1 MEFQGT
7 ESGAALLFLLLG
19 VIAAMFIA
27 VVGHAYWAWRRS
39 RGELRSAD
47 QTVLNLASP
56 RRHERR

>member
-7 ESGAALLFLLLG
+7 ESGAALLFILLG

-39 RGELRSAD
+39 RGQLRSAD
-47 QTVLNLASP
+47 KMIPNLASSK
-56 RRHERR
+56 RHDE